1 MQIQE
6 ILKKRNGTVVDVR
19 TREEYMSGS
28 VPKSVNI
35 PLQELDQRMQELKK
49 LPQPLVL
56 CCASGNRSG
65 MAAQILTHQGIKAY
79 NGGSWRGRL
88 YSIQLTYEGQNLER
102 LDLSS
107 GYIPGIGRI
116 CDDTIRPD
124 TSVAGSSIGSV
135 FCVHGFICFWMC
147 FG

>member
-35 PLQELDQRMQELKK
+35 PLQEIDQRMQELKK

-79 NGGSWRGRL
+79 NGGSWREVD
-88 YSIQLTYEGQNLER
+88 YIQSN
-102 LDLSS
+102 
-107 GYIPGIGRI
+107 
-116 CDDTIRPD
+116 
-124 TSVAGSSIGSV
+124 
-135 FCVHGFICFWMC
+135 
-147 FG
+147 

>member
-56 CCASGNRSG
+56 C
-65 MAAQILTHQGIKAY
+65 
-79 NGGSWRGRL
+79 
-88 YSIQLTYEGQNLER
+88 
-102 LDLSS
+102 
-107 GYIPGIGRI
+107 
-116 CDDTIRPD
+116 
-124 TSVAGSSIGSV
+124 
-135 FCVHGFICFWMC
+135 
-147 FG
+147 